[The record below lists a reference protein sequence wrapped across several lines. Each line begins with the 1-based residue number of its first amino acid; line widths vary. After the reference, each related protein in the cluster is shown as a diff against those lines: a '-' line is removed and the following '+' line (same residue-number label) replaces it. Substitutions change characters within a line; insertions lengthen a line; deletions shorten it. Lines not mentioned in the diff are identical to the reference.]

1 MRGGLIREGQ
11 PEILHDY
18 RLGTGVVEDER
29 KP

>member
-1 MRGGLIREGQ
+1 MGGGLIREGQ

-18 RLGTGVVEDER
+18 RLGTGVVKDER